1 MRGGHRIM
9 GTAQEPKMNYIIK
22 EGRQALSLD
31 DQMKGLPFMCNSID
45 AFVALLKREGGS
57 SEWADIFD

>member
-1 MRGGHRIM
+1 M
-9 GTAQEPKMNYIIK
+9 GKTKEPKFNYIIK

-31 DQMKGLPFMCNSID
+31 DQMKGLPFMYNSID

-57 SEWADIFD
+57 SEWADIFE

>member
-1 MRGGHRIM
+1 MRGDRTM
-9 GTAQEPKMNYIIK
+9 GKTKEPKFNYIIK
-22 EGRQALSLD
+22 DGRQALSLD

-57 SEWADIFD
+57 SEWADIFE

>member
-1 MRGGHRIM
+1 M
-9 GTAQEPKMNYIIK
+9 GTTQEPKMNYIIK

-57 SEWADIFD
+57 SEWADIFE

>member
-1 MRGGHRIM
+1 M
-9 GTAQEPKMNYIIK
+9 GTTQEPKINYIIK

-31 DQMKGLPFMCNSID
+31 DQMKGLPFMCSID

-57 SEWADIFD
+57 SEWADIFE